1 MAGKWL
7 GKLLGD
13 KGERA
18 AIKFLKQAGYSIL
31 AKQYRTDLGEIDVI
45 ALDGEVVV
53 FVEVKTRRSDSKGQP
68 FEAVTP
74 QKQSQLTRLASSFL
88 KKHKLLN
95 QPARFDV
102 VSILWPSEQSNLSKP
117 EIQHFQDAFAPS
129 GKFQFFT

>member
-7 GKLLGD
+7 SKLLGD
-13 KGERA
+13 QGERA

-31 AKQYRTDLGEIDVI
+31 AKQYRTGQGEIDVI
-45 ALDGEVVV
+45 ALDGQTVV
-53 FVEVKTRRSDSKGQP
+53 FVEVKTRRSDSKGKP
-68 FEAVTP
+68 FEAITP

-88 KKHKLLN
+88 KKHKLLQ

-102 VSILWPSEQSNLSKP
+102 ISILWPRARANSAKP
-117 EIQHFQDAFAPS
+117 EIQHFQNAFAPS

>member
-7 GKLLGD
+7 SKLLGD
-13 KGERA
+13 HGERA

-31 AKQYRTDLGEIDVI
+31 AKQYRTGQGEIDVI
-45 ALDGEVVV
+45 ALDGQTVV
-53 FVEVKTRRSDSKGQP
+53 FVEVKTRRSDSKGKP
-68 FEAVTP
+68 FEAITL

-88 KKHKLLN
+88 KKHKLLQ

-102 VSILWPSEQSNLSKP
+102 ISILWPRAHANSAKP
-117 EIQHFQDAFAPS
+117 EIQHFQNAFAPS